1 MNCQFSVPKNYLGN
15 TPEDGEYWNF
25 SEIICDQA
33 TTTERFEV
41 LETANND
48 YLLFDRSIS
57 TIDILTMYLSILIG
71 LFLIFSFIF
80 RLVYPFYFRYINKRF
95 KN

>member
-1 MNCQFSVPKNYLGN
+1 MNCEFLYPVNYLGN
-15 TPEDGEYWNF
+15 TPEEGEYWNF

-33 TTTERFEV
+33 TTTERFEI
-41 LETANND
+41 LEMANED
-48 YLLFDRSIS
+48 YLLFDRAIS
-57 TIDILTMYLSILIG
+57 TTDVLLTSFFIFTI

-80 RLVYPFYFRYINKRF
+80 RLVYPFYFRYINKRY